1 MARMSDRPMS
11 QVSSAALAGT
21 QACWCRRSTGSPCA
35 HRELPPLASG
45 RSAPFAV
52 AASSLSLISAAL
64 LSGPRSRC
72 VTVVIVS
79 PRVLLSRYLPSLGNG
94 PVRRD
99 GLRTAHRGR
108 HLEGQRRPGGIGWVL
123 GGTPS
128 GRGYPLDDAASL
140 SVQR

>member
-11 QVSSAALAGT
+11 KVSSAALAGT
-21 QACWCRRSTGSPCA
+21 QACWCRRSTGSPCV
-35 HRELPPLASG
+35 HRELPPLAAG
-45 RSAPFAV
+45 RSAPFAYS
-52 AASSLSLISAAL
+52 ASSLSLISAAL

-72 VTVVIVS
+72 VTVVIAS

-108 HLEGQRRPGGIGWVL
+108 HLEGHRRPGGIGWVL
-123 GGTPS
+123 GGKHGGTPPGVPS
-128 GRGYPLDDAASL
+128 GRGSPF
-140 SVQR
+140 RR